1 MKTEDSNSNR
11 SAALQSGAGKYL
23 TFGLGEEEYGLE
35 ILKVREI
42 IGLMDITKV
51 PRTPEYIRGVI
62 NLRGKIIPVLDLRR
76 KFAMPP
82 VEETDE
88 SCIIV
93 VDVSDENGTTL
104 MGLLVDTVCEVLR
117 IAAENLEPA
126 PSFGR
131 GVDSGFIQGMAK
143 VGERVKILLDIEH
156 VLSTSDVVAIQ
167 HLAER
172 EEPAA

>member
-1 MKTEDSNSNR
+1 MTMEDSNTSR
-11 SAALQSGAGKYL
+11 GTALKTGAGKYL
-23 TFGLGEEEYGLE
+23 TFSLGEEEYGLE

-76 KFAMPP
+76 KFAMPL

-104 MGLLVDTVCEVLR
+104 MGLLVDSVCEVLR

-131 GVDSGFIQGMAK
+131 GVNSDFIQGMAK
-143 VGERVKILLDIEH
+143 VGDQVKILLNIEN
-156 VLSTSDVVAIQ
+156 VLSTADVVAIQ

-172 EEPAA
+172 EAPAA